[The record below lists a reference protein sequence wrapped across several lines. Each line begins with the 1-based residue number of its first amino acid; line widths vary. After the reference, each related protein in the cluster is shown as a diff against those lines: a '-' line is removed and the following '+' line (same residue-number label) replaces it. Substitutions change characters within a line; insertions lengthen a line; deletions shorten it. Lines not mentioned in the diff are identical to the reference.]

1 MSGTTVDV
9 ASAEIARVVAELG
22 LLVVLAWG
30 GVELVVAAGALAAD
44 LRPLGPAL
52 AVVAL
57 GAYAYWRLYH
67 TNLGERL
74 RTAVEELT
82 GTEL

>member
-1 MSGTTVDV
+1 VSSRSVDV
-9 ASAEIARVVAELG
+9 SSAEIARVVAELG
-22 LLVVLAWG
+22 LLVALAWG
-30 GVELVVAAGALAAD
+30 GVELAVAVDALSPD

-57 GAYAYWRLYH
+57 AGYAYWRLYR
-67 TNLGERL
+67 TDLGERL
-74 RTAVEELT
+74 QAAVEDLT